1 MKPSSQIPHI
11 SRREEARPSSTKGP
25 SLPQTDFFFQAS
37 SIDFSGGRN
46 GKGKPSFRGIS
57 ADYFNTEA
65 PSHFAV
71 EAGMFA
77 VIVLM
82 AAMPVIEGVRGI
94 ARFVYGV
101 L

>member
-1 MKPSSQIPHI
+1 MKPSSQIPLI
-11 SRREEARPSSTKGP
+11 SRSGEARPSKGS
-25 SLPQTDFFFQAS
+25 SLPKTDFFFQAS

-57 ADYFNTEA
+57 ANYFNYEA
-65 PSHFAV
+65 PSNFAV

-77 VIVLM
+77 VILLM
-82 AAMPVIEGVRGI
+82 AAVPVIEGVRGL
-94 ARFVYGV
+94 AQFVYGI